1 MTITTGQVKTPQE
14 QLKDIKAKADR
25 YNAAAIRLNAEIENA
40 QENTKR
46 LSEQAMA
53 EFNTSDLTELEA
65 MLADITKQN
74 EAILIRGQRETE
86 EALQRLQEK
95 QEAINKAKNGV

>member
-1 MTITTGQVKTPQE
+1 MTIGQAKTPQE

-25 YNAAAIRLNAEIENA
+25 YNAGAIRLNAEIENA

-53 EFNTSDLTELEA
+53 EFQTSDLQELEA
-65 MLADITKQN
+65 MLAELTRKN
-74 EAILIRGQRETE
+74 EAILIKGHTETE